1 MHNTNKYTKL
11 YSGETPMFLEDN
23 IFEIIIPMSKVASLQ
38 IGPERNSKENSK
50 ENNKEI
56 NGKIIDILLSK
67 PELSVKEIASI
78 LNTTTG
84 KNMILY

>member
-1 MHNTNKYTKL
+1 
-11 YSGETPMFLEDN
+11 MFLEDN

-38 IGPERNSKENSK
+38 IGPERNRK

-84 KNMILY
+84 KNMILH